1 MRFNNYNQMIRDFVE
16 MADTMSRRLS
26 ELEHEAGEATEST
39 RMMRLPI
46 DAYSTQDA
54 FVLQAYVPGVNPE
67 DVEIVLAEDDLTIR
81 GKFPPLLEGVDYIK
95 RELYHGGFERRV
107 TFNVP
112 VDAEK
117 IEATYSQG
125 VLTLRVPKAE
135 AVKPKQI
142 KVQVK

>member
-1 MRFNNYNQMIRDFVE
+1 
-16 MADTMSRRLS
+16 
-26 ELEHEAGEATEST
+26 
-39 RMMRLPI
+39 
-46 DAYSTQDA
+46 
-54 FVLQAYVPGVNPE
+54 VPGVNPE